1 MGFLRRRRARA
12 GPRAGY
18 DEPCVSS
25 VRLIEGADPR
35 AEDAAAAAALRR
47 IADEAVLLQDLAE
60 DMLEG
65 VHERRSLSEL
75 APPSGA
81 LVSRFVELRRE
92 LPDPADARLRAIAR
106 ALGETLD
113 HHALVLSYSLDL
125 LGDLRPERVSEQI
138 DRVEGLGAPALRL
151 IALRDQL
158 AGGLEPA
165 GRAD

>member
-18 DEPCVSS
+18 DVPCVSS

-35 AEDAAAAAALRR
+35 AEDVAAAETLRR
-47 IADEAVLLQDLAE
+47 IADEAVLLQDFAE

-75 APPSGA
+75 APPSGV

-113 HHALVLSYSLDL
+113 HHALVL
-125 LGDLRPERVSEQI
+125 
-138 DRVEGLGAPALRL
+138 
-151 IALRDQL
+151 
-158 AGGLEPA
+158 
-165 GRAD
+165 